1 MRIRRL
7 FGVLTVVTALTVLPA
22 KPAQAE
28 MNTAGAGTKLL
39 RGAVNVLTGWVEIPK
54 RVYET
59 SQEQGTAAGL
69 TWGLMR
75 GFGRGFI
82 RTAAGCY
89 EVFTFPFP
97 APPNYEPVMLPEYVF
112 IDEGVKTEPN
122 YNTPN
127 YH

>member
-1 MRIRRL
+1 MRMRRL
-7 FGVLTVVTALTVLPA
+7 IGVLAVVTVLMALPVPQ
-22 KPAQAE
+22 AQAA
-28 MNTAGAGTKLL
+28 MSTAGAGTKLL
-39 RGAVNVLTGWVEIPK
+39 RGAVNFFTGWVEIPK

-75 GFGRGFI
+75 GVGRGFI
-82 RTAAGCY
+82 RTAAGLY

-97 APPNYEPVMLPEYVF
+97 APPNYEPVMLPEYIF
-112 IDEGVKTEPN
+112 IDEGVKTATPN
-122 YNTPN
+122 YTPN